1 MVLHNENIRSTRS
14 LLPRRQA
21 TGIEMDTPESYG
33 TTSSSGSH
41 EPTSRRSLRS
51 TAHAIRAMQL
61 LAQSSGREGQDQQQR
76 VMDTSF
82 REANQPTPVPSSLTS
97 YSNVKK
103 LQNEIAANLRKL
115 QKEVLGDDWDQK
127 LVSTTGER
135 IAKPI
140 PADDPPPQG
149 LFNKYRKG
157 LAIFYPPM
165 PWV

>member
-1 MVLHNENIRSTRS
+1 
-14 LLPRRQA
+14 
-21 TGIEMDTPESYG
+21 
-33 TTSSSGSH
+33 
-41 EPTSRRSLRS
+41 
-51 TAHAIRAMQL
+51 MQL
-61 LAQSSGREGQDQQQR
+61 LAQSSGLEGQDQQQR

-82 REANQPTPVPSSLTS
+82 REANQVTPVLSSHTP

-103 LQNEIAANLRKL
+103 LQNEVAANLRKL